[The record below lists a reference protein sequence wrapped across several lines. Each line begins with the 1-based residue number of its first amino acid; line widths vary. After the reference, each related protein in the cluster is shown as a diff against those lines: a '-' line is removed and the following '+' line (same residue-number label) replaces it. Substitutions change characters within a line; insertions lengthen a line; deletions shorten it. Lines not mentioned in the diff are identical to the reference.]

1 MNDKKERGMPVFL
14 INGFLEAGKT
24 KFISFTLQ
32 QEYFKADETTV
43 LLLCEEGDTEYDP
56 KLLQETKTKVVT
68 VDDVSELTPEF
79 FRSIDRF
86 PKPFV
91 CLRVQI
97 GKSMVFPPCSFVEA
111 YPGL

>member
-43 LLLCEEGDTEYDP
+43 LLLCEEGDT
-56 KLLQETKTKVVT
+56 
-68 VDDVSELTPEF
+68 
-79 FRSIDRF
+79 
-86 PKPFV
+86 
-91 CLRVQI
+91 
-97 GKSMVFPPCSFVEA
+97 
-111 YPGL
+111 